1 MALDGDWKDDLDV
14 TRVIQAPVAK
24 NFVTQPDIPLESFN
38 PLAYKR
44 PSEMN
49 SQPKVIAKYI
59 QDNCDKK
66 ADFDIFCYVAKSCQI

>member
-14 TRVIQAPVAK
+14 TRVIQAPVVT

-44 PSEMN
+44 PSEHRE
-49 SQPKVIAKYI
+49 PKVTFIILGNLCETKIDRYFFFFSA
-59 QDNCDKK
+59 
-66 ADFDIFCYVAKSCQI
+66 

>member
-14 TRVIQAPVAK
+14 ARVIQAPVVT

-44 PSEMN
+44 PSEHRE
-49 SQPKVIAKYI
+49 PKVA
-59 QDNCDKK
+59 
-66 ADFDIFCYVAKSCQI
+66 

>member
-14 TRVIQAPVAK
+14 ARVIQAPVVT

-44 PSEMN
+44 PSEHRE
-49 SQPKVIAKYI
+49 PKVH
-59 QDNCDKK
+59 N
-66 ADFDIFCYVAKSCQI
+66 